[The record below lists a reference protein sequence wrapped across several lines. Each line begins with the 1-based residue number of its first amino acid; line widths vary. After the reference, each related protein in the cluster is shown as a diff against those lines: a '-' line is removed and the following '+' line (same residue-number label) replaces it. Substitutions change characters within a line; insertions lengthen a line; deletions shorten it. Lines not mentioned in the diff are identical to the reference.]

1 MAAGELG
8 WMSGTREPIVATISL
23 PVVCYIIS
31 RDTTCVDFA
40 VACSSGSFSNSQFT
54 GSLNSS
60 LTCLR
65 HVFLFVSLKW
75 AAKVTV
81 KELFTNLDRFGCG
94 SSSVVFLREESVE
107 LFVAARRVWKVMLF
121 LQGGKSSICI
131 VRCPST
137 SLEHRAVFL
146 REESLLLYLLLP
158 LDQFGTSC
166 HFPQG
171 GKTLFII
178 AQLDI

>member
-1 MAAGELG
+1 MLREICCQVYIFIFYRVQSILNVLPLLSGDQTDTQNSRSALRSPRSISVMEVNGKFSSASKSDLTETSEPILIRQHHSVIKYQPERRKGTKTFTTFSSFSYFGLKNMAAGELG

-65 HVFLFVSLKW
+65 HVFLFVSLK
-75 AAKVTV
+75 
-81 KELFTNLDRFGCG
+81 
-94 SSSVVFLREESVE
+94 
-107 LFVAARRVWKVMLF
+107 
-121 LQGGKSSICI
+121 
-131 VRCPST
+131 
-137 SLEHRAVFL
+137 
-146 REESLLLYLLLP
+146 
-158 LDQFGTSC
+158 
-166 HFPQG
+166 
-171 GKTLFII
+171 
-178 AQLDI
+178 